1 MIDSN
6 GVYPN
11 ARLWSMDALGLI
23 YGINSIVRT
32 NIGERRRTQIV
43 CSNHRYCLDERATTA
58 TRPRDDVCTLWSG
71 VGDLEGMYEAFIAVD
86 IGGIGGGMVFIM
98 IDEPRC
104 CLPWQ

>member
-1 MIDSN
+1 
-6 GVYPN
+6 
-11 ARLWSMDALGLI
+11 MDALGLI
-23 YGINSIVRT
+23 YGINLIVRT
-32 NIGERRRTQIV
+32 NIGERRRSQIV